1 MRFCKNIKNEDM
13 KRTFITLVMA
23 LCALGLRAQEDKVL
37 MTIDGKPVM
46 LSEFEYIYR
55 KNSQEA
61 AGSQKSMEE
70 YLDLFVNFKLKV
82 TEAERRGIDTTADFI
97 KELKGYRAQATPK
110 YLTDNEAMEQLLLR
124 TYQWS
129 CVDRRV
135 AHIAIECPMSADS
148 ATVEQALARIN
159 EARDRVT
166 TGKKIVKGKG
176 AKARVTYAK
185 KEDFKAVAKEVSTDP
200 SVKDSEGELG
210 WISPF
215 RFVYPFE
222 KAVYTT
228 PVGEVTEVFRSPY
241 GFHIALVEEERPH
254 DEVQASH
261 IMKAT
266 PRGDSL
272 AAERAKVV
280 IDSIYE
286 LVMQPDAKFD
296 EIARELSDD
305 KGSAMRGGS
314 LGWFGHGA
322 MVKPF
327 EDAVFGLQNVGDITK
342 PFQSRFG
349 WHIAK
354 LDGKRGTLPYE
365 EKKDEIK
372 KRVQRDERIQEVKES
387 FLKKTRAE
395 YNLPAEMSD
404 AEVMEYAD
412 AHLEEKYVDLARLVQ
427 EYHDGIL
434 LFDVSLEEVWDKAAK
449 DTAGLE
455 AFFSQHKADYVW
467 DEPRFKGVVVYC
479 KDKNSLKAAQSIVKR
494 AQPDSVNSYLK
505 RLNTDS
511 VTYVRMEQGLW
522 LKGRNGAIDKFG
534 FKDKKAEYKADE
546 KMPFVYVQGKV
557 LKGAEV
563 YTDDR
568 NKVTSDYQEYLDAKW
583 IEELKAKY
591 PVVIY
596 KEVLPKE

>member
-1 MRFCKNIKNEDM
+1 M
-13 KRTFITLVMA
+13 KKTLLTFVIA
-23 LCALGLRAQEDKVL
+23 LCALCVRAQEDKVL

-46 LSEFEYIYR
+46 LSEFKYIYE

-61 AGSQKSMEE
+61 AGGQKSLEE

-82 TEAERRGIDTTADFI
+82 TEAERRGIDTTEAFI

-110 YLTDNEAMEQLLLR
+110 YLTDNEAMDALVRR
-124 TYQWS
+124 TYEWQKY
-129 CVDRRV
+129 DRRV
-135 AHIAIECPMSADS
+135 AHIAIECPMNADS
-148 ATVEQALARIN
+148 ATTAEALAKIN
-159 EARDRVT
+159 DARERVT
-166 TGKKIVKGKG
+166 TGKMIVKGRGGKKRPQR
-176 AKARVTYAK
+176 AKR
-185 KEDFKAVAKEVSTDP
+185 EDFKVVAAAVSTDP
-200 SVKDSEGELG
+200 GAKENQGELG

-241 GFHIALVEEERPH
+241 GFHIALVEEEREH
-254 DEVQASH
+254 EEVQASH
-261 IMKAT
+261 IMKT
-266 PRGDSL
+266 VPRGDSL
-272 AAERAKVV
+272 AAIRAKAQ
-280 IDSIYE
+280 IDSIYQ

-296 EIARELSDD
+296 ALARELSDD

-327 EDAVFGLQNVGDITK
+327 EDAVFGLKNVGDVTE
-342 PFQSRFG
+342 PFESRFG

-354 LDGKRGTLPYE
+354 LDGKRGTLPFE
-365 EKKDEIK
+365 DVKDDIK
-372 KRVQRDERIQEVKES
+372 KRVQRDERSKEVQES
-387 FLKKTRAE
+387 FISKTRAE
-395 YNLPAEMSD
+395 YNLPARMTD
-404 AEVMEYAD
+404 AEVMTYAD
-412 AHLEEKYVDLARLVQ
+412 EHLEQKYPEFARLVK

-455 AFFSQHKADYVW
+455 EYFKANKSQYVW
-467 DEPRFKGVVVYC
+467 DEPRFKGIVVYC
-479 KDKNSLKAAQSIVKR
+479 KDKKTLKNAQRIIKH
-494 AQPDSVNSYLK
+494 AQPDSVMSYLG

-511 VTYVRMEQGLW
+511 VKYARMEQGLW
-522 LKGRNGAIDKFG
+522 LPEKNPAIDKYG
-534 FKDKKAEYKADE
+534 FKNKKTEFIPDSKY
-546 KMPFVYVQGKV
+546 PFVFVNGKV

-563 YTDDR
+563 FTDDR
-568 NKVTSDYQEYLDAKW
+568 NRVVSDYQEYLDAKW
-583 IEELKAKY
+583 IEALKAKY

-596 KEVLPKE
+596 RDVLKQ

>member
-1 MRFCKNIKNEDM
+1 
-13 KRTFITLVMA
+13 VA
-23 LCALGLRAQEDKVL
+23 L
-37 MTIDGKPVM
+37 
-46 LSEFEYIYR
+46 
-55 KNSQEA
+55 
-61 AGSQKSMEE
+61 
-70 YLDLFVNFKLKV
+70 
-82 TEAERRGIDTTADFI
+82 
-97 KELKGYRAQATPK
+97 
-110 YLTDNEAMEQLLLR
+110 
-124 TYQWS
+124 
-129 CVDRRV
+129 
-135 AHIAIECPMSADS
+135 
-148 ATVEQALARIN
+148 
-159 EARDRVT
+159 
-166 TGKKIVKGKG
+166 
-176 AKARVTYAK
+176 
-185 KEDFKAVAKEVSTDP
+185 EVSTDP
-200 SVKDSEGELG
+200 SIKETEGELG

-228 PVGEVTEVFRSPY
+228 PVGEVTEIFRSPY
-241 GFHIALVEEERPH
+241 GFHIALVEEEREH
-254 DEVQASH
+254 EEIQASH

-272 AAERAKVV
+272 AAERAKVE

-286 LVMQPDAKFD
+286 LVMQPDARFD
-296 EIARELSDD
+296 ELARNLSDD

-327 EDAVFGLQNVGDITK
+327 EDAVFGLKNVGDITK

-365 EKKDEIK
+365 EKKDELK
-372 KRVQRDERIQEVKES
+372 KRVQRDERFQEVKQS
-387 FLKKTRAE
+387 FIDKTRAE
-395 YNLPAEMSD
+395 YNLPADMPE

-412 AHLEEKYVDLARLVQ
+412 THLEEKYPELARLVK

-455 AFFSQHKADYVW
+455 AYFAQHKKEYTW
-467 DEPRFKGVVVYC
+467 DEPRFKGIVVYC
-479 KDKNSLKAAQSIVKR
+479 KDKNTLKAAQSIIKQ
-494 AQPDSVNSYLK
+494 AQKDSINSYIK

-534 FKDKKAEYKADE
+534 FKDKKAEYKEDE
-546 KMPFVYVQGKV
+546 KFPLVYVQGKV
-557 LKGAEV
+557 LKAAEV

-583 IEELKAKY
+583 IEALKAKY

-596 KEVLPKE
+596 RDVLPKE

>member
-455 AFFSQHKADYVW
+455 AFFAQHKADYVW

-596 KEVLPKE
+596 KEVLQ

>member
-1 MRFCKNIKNEDM
+1 M
-13 KRTFITLVMA
+13 KKTLITIAAA
-23 LCALGLRAQEDKVL
+23 LCVLGAQAQEDKVL

-46 LSEFEYIYR
+46 LSEFQYIYE

-82 TEAERRGIDTTADFI
+82 TEAEHRGIDTTAAFI

-110 YLTDNEAMEQLLLR
+110 YLTDNEALEQMMRR
-124 TYQWS
+124 TYEWQR
-129 CVDRRV
+129 VDRRV

-148 ATVEQALARIN
+148 ATVAAAEARIN
-159 EARDRVT
+159 EARERVT
-166 TGKKIVKGKG
+166 TGKKIVKGQGKK
-176 AKARVTYAK
+176 AKTTYAK
-185 KEDFKAVAKEVSTDP
+185 KEDFKTVALEVSTDP
-200 SVKDSEGELG
+200 GVKESQGELG

-241 GFHIALVEEERPH
+241 GFHIALVEEEREH
-254 DEVQASH
+254 EEVQASH
-261 IMKAT
+261 IMKT
-266 PRGDSL
+266 VPRGDSVL
-272 AAERAKVV
+272 ALRAKAQ
-280 IDSIYE
+280 IDSIYQ
-286 LVMQPDAKFD
+286 LAIQPDARFD
-296 EIARELSDD
+296 ELARELSDD

-327 EDAVFGLQNVGDITK
+327 EDAVFALKNVGDITE
-342 PFQSRFG
+342 PFESRFG

-365 EKKDEIK
+365 DVKEDIK
-372 KRVQRDERIQEVKES
+372 KRIQRDERSMEIKES
-387 FLKKTRAE
+387 FLQKARAE

-404 AEVMEYAD
+404 ADVMAYAD
-412 AHLEEKYVDLARLVQ
+412 EHLEAKYPELARLVQ

-455 AFFSQHKADYVW
+455 TYFAQNKSKYVW
-467 DEPRFKGVVVYC
+467 EEPRFKGIVVYC
-479 KDKNSLKAAQSIVKR
+479 KDKNTLKSAQRIVKQ
-494 AQPDSVNSYLK
+494 AQPDSVMSYLK

-511 VTYVRMEQGLW
+511 VKYVRMEKGLW
-522 LKGRNGAIDKFG
+522 TKGRNAAIDKFG

-546 KMPFVYVQGKV
+546 ALPLVFVQGKV
-557 LKGAEV
+557 LQGAEV

-568 NKVTSDYQEYLDAKW
+568 GRVTTDYQEYLDARW
-583 IEELKAKY
+583 IEQLKQRY
-591 PVVIY
+591 PVVINR
-596 KEVLPKE
+596 EVLK

>member
-1 MRFCKNIKNEDM
+1 M
-13 KRTFITLVMA
+13 KKTILTFVIA
-23 LCALGLRAQEDKVL
+23 LCALCARAQEDKVL

-46 LSEFEYIYR
+46 LSEFKYIYE

-61 AGSQKSMEE
+61 AGGQKSIDE
-70 YLDLFVNFKLKV
+70 YLDLFVHFKLKV
-82 TEAERRGIDTTADFI
+82 TEAEHRGIDTTEAFL

-110 YLTDNEAMEQLLLR
+110 YLTDNEALEELMLR
-124 TYQWS
+124 TYEWQKM
-129 CVDRRV
+129 DRRV

-148 ATVEQALARIN
+148 ATTAEALAKIN
-159 EARDRVT
+159 DARERVT
-166 TGKKIVKGKG
+166 VGKMIIKGRGGKKRPE
-176 AKARVTYAK
+176 RVK
-185 KEDFKAVAKEVSTDP
+185 KEDFKVVAAAVSTDP
-200 SVKDSEGELG
+200 GVKDTQGELG

-254 DEVQASH
+254 EEVQASH
-261 IMKAT
+261 IMKT
-266 PRGDSL
+266 VPRGDSV
-272 AAERAKVV
+272 AAVRAKVL
-280 IDSIYE
+280 IDSIYQ
-286 LVMQPDAKFD
+286 LVIQPEAKFD
-296 EIARELSDD
+296 ELARELSDD

-327 EDAVFGLQNVGDITK
+327 EDAVFGLQNVGDVTE
-342 PFQSRFG
+342 PFESRFG

-354 LDGKRGTLPYE
+354 LYGKRGTQPYE
-365 EKKDEIK
+365 EVKEDIK
-372 KRVQRDERIQEVKES
+372 KRVQRDERSKEVQES

-395 YNLPAEMSD
+395 YNLPADMSD
-404 AEVMEYAD
+404 ADVMAYAD
-412 AHLEEKYVDLARLVQ
+412 EHLEAKYPELARLVK

-455 AFFSQHKADYVW
+455 QFFAENKSKYVW
-467 DEPRFKGVVVYC
+467 DEPRYKGILVYC
-479 KDKNSLKAAQSIVKR
+479 KDKKTLKDAQRIVKQ
-494 AQPDSVNSYLK
+494 AQPDSVASYLK

-511 VTYVRMEQGLW
+511 VKYVRVEQGMW
-522 LKGRNGAIDKFG
+522 MPEKNPAIDKYG
-534 FKDKKAEYKADE
+534 FKNKKTV
-546 KMPFVYVQGKV
+546 FVPDSNLPYVFVQGKV
-557 LKGAEV
+557 MKGPEV

-568 NKVTSDYQEYLDAKW
+568 NKVISDYQEYLDQKW

-591 PVVIY
+591 PVVINR
-596 KEVLPKE
+596 EVLEQ

>member
-1 MRFCKNIKNEDM
+1 M
-13 KRTFITLVMA
+13 KKTLITLVMA
-23 LCALGLRAQEDKVL
+23 LCALGMRAQDDKVL

-46 LSEFEYIYR
+46 LSEFQYIYE

-61 AGSQKSMEE
+61 AGSQKSLEE

-82 TEAERRGIDTTADFI
+82 TEAEHRGIDTTQAFI

-110 YLTDNEAMEQLLLR
+110 YLTDNDAMEALMRR
-124 TYQWS
+124 TYEWQK
-129 CVDRRV
+129 VDRRV

-159 EARDRVT
+159 DARERVT

-176 AKARVTYAK
+176 KKARTTYAP
-185 KEDFKAVAKEVSTDP
+185 KEDFKAVASEVSTDP
-200 SVKDSEGELG
+200 SVKESQGELG

-241 GFHIALVEEERPH
+241 GFHIALVEEERQH
-254 DEVQASH
+254 EEVQASH
-261 IMKAT
+261 IMKT
-266 PRGDSL
+266 VPRGDSV
-272 AAERAKVV
+272 AAARAKVV
-280 IDSIYE
+280 IDSIYQ
-286 LVMQPDAKFD
+286 LAIQPDAKFD
-296 EIARELSDD
+296 ELARELSDD

-327 EDAVFGLQNVGDITK
+327 EDAVFGIQNVGDITK
-342 PFQSRFG
+342 PFESRFG

-354 LDGKRGTLPYE
+354 LDGKRGTLPYDE
-365 EKKDEIK
+365 VKDDIK
-372 KRVQRDERIQEVKES
+372 KRVQRDERSREVKES
-387 FLKKTRAE
+387 FIAKTCAE

-404 AEVMEYAD
+404 AEVMAYAD
-412 AHLEEKYVDLARLVQ
+412 EHLEAKYPELARLVK

-455 AFFSQHKADYVW
+455 AFFAANKANYVW
-467 DEPRFKGVVVYC
+467 EQPRFKGIVVYC
-479 KDKNSLKAAQSIVKR
+479 KDKNTLKAAQRIVKQ
-494 AQPDSVNSYLK
+494 AQPDSVMSYLK

-511 VTYVRMEQGLW
+511 VRYVRMEQGLW
-522 LKGRNGAIDKFG
+522 LPEKNAAIDKYG
-534 FKDKKAEYKADE
+534 FKNKKTE
-546 KMPFVYVQGKV
+546 FVPDTKLPYVFVSGKV

-568 NKVTSDYQEYLDAKW
+568 NKVTSDYQEYLDARW
-583 IEELKAKY
+583 IEALKQKY
-591 PVVIY
+591 PVVINR
-596 KEVLPKE
+596 EVLQ

>member
-1 MRFCKNIKNEDM
+1 M
-13 KRTFITLVMA
+13 KRVFLSILAV
-23 LCALGLRAQEDKVL
+23 LCVAGLRAQEDKVL

-46 LSEFEYIYR
+46 LSEFKYIYE

-61 AGSQKSMEE
+61 AGGQKSLEE

-82 TEAERRGIDTTADFI
+82 TEAEHRGIDTTAAFL

-110 YLTDNEAMEQLLLR
+110 YLTDNDALEDLIRR
-124 TYQWS
+124 TYEWQM
-129 CVDRRV
+129 VDRRV
-135 AHIAIECPMSADS
+135 AHIAIECPMNADS
-148 ATVEQALARIN
+148 VATAEALAKIN
-159 EARDRVT
+159 DARVRVT
-166 TGKKIVKGKG
+166 LGKPVITKSNRG
-176 AKARVTYAK
+176 RVSRLQ
-185 KEDFKAVAKEVSTDP
+185 KEDFKAVALEVSTDP
-200 SVKDSEGELG
+200 GVKETQGELG

-254 DEVQASH
+254 EEVQASH

-272 AAERAKVV
+272 AAVRAKAE
-280 IDSIYE
+280 IDSIYQ
-286 LVMQPDAKFD
+286 LVIQPDAKFD
-296 EIARELSDD
+296 ELARELSDD

-327 EDAVFGLQNVGDITK
+327 EDAVFSIKNIGDITE
-342 PFQSRFG
+342 PFESRFG

-354 LDGKRGTLPYE
+354 LDGKRGTLPFE
-365 EKKDEIK
+365 DVKADIQ
-372 KRVQRDERIQEVKES
+372 KRVQRDERSKEVQES
-387 FLKKTRAE
+387 FIAKTRAE

-404 AEVMEYAD
+404 ADVMAYAD
-412 AHLEEKYVDLARLVQ
+412 AHLEEKYPELAQLVK

-455 AFFSQHKADYVW
+455 AYFAANKTKYVW
-467 DEPRFKGVVVYC
+467 EEPRFKGLIVYC
-479 KDKNSLKAAQSIVKR
+479 KDKNTLKSAQRIVKQ
-494 AQPDSVNSYLK
+494 AQPDSVMSYLK

-511 VTYVRMEQGLW
+511 VKYVKTEKGLW
-522 LKGRNGAIDKFG
+522 TKGRNAAIDKFG

-546 KMPFVYVQGKV
+546 ALPYVFVSGRV

-583 IEELKAKY
+583 IEALKAKY

-596 KEVLPKE
+596 REVLNQ

>member
-1 MRFCKNIKNEDM
+1 
-13 KRTFITLVMA
+13 
-23 LCALGLRAQEDKVL
+23 

-46 LSEFEYIYR
+46 LSEFNYIYE
-55 KNSQEA
+55 KNNQEA
-61 AGSQKSMEE
+61 AGGQKSLEE

-82 TEAERRGIDTTADFI
+82 TEAEHRGIDTTEAFL

-110 YLTDNEAMEQLLLR
+110 YLTDNEALEALVRR
-124 TYQWS
+124 TYAWQR
-129 CVDRRV
+129 VDRRV
-135 AHIAIECPMSADS
+135 AHIAIECPANADS
-148 ATVEQALARIN
+148 AAQAEALAKIN
-159 EARDRVT
+159 DARVRVT
-166 TGKKIVKGKG
+166 LGKPVITKSNRG
-176 AKARVTYAK
+176 RVSRLK
-185 KEDFKAVAKEVSTDP
+185 KEDFKAVALEVSTDP
-200 SVKDSEGELG
+200 GVKESQGELG

-241 GFHIALVEEERPH
+241 GYHIALVEEEREH
-254 DEVQASH
+254 EEVQASH

-272 AAERAKVV
+272 AAVRAKVM
-280 IDSIYE
+280 IDSIYQ
-286 LVMQPDAKFD
+286 LAIQPDAKFD
-296 EIARELSDD
+296 ELARELSDD

-327 EDAVFGLQNVGDITK
+327 EDAVFSIKNIGDITE
-342 PFQSRFG
+342 PFESRFG

-354 LDGKRGTLPYE
+354 LDGKRGTLPFE
-365 EKKDEIK
+365 DVKADIQ
-372 KRVQRDERIQEVKES
+372 KRVQRDERSKEVQES
-387 FLKKTRAE
+387 FIAKTRAE

-404 AEVMEYAD
+404 ADVMAYAD
-412 AHLEEKYVDLARLVQ
+412 AHLEEKYPELAQLVK

-455 AFFSQHKADYVW
+455 AYFAANKTKYVW
-467 DEPRFKGVVVYC
+467 EEPRFKGLIVYC
-479 KDKNSLKAAQSIVKR
+479 KDKNTLKSAQRIVKQ
-494 AQPDSVNSYLK
+494 AQPDSVMSYLK

-511 VTYVRMEQGLW
+511 VKYVKTEKGLW
-522 LKGRNGAIDKFG
+522 TKGRNAAIDKFG

-546 KMPFVYVQGKV
+546 ALPYVFVSGRV

-583 IEELKAKY
+583 IEALKAKY

-596 KEVLPKE
+596 REVLNQ

>member
-1 MRFCKNIKNEDM
+1 M
-13 KRTFITLVMA
+13 KKTILTLVMA
-23 LCALGLRAQEDKVL
+23 VCALGMRAQEDKVL
-37 MTIDGKPVM
+37 MTIDGKPIM
-46 LSEFEYIYR
+46 LSEFKYIYE

-61 AGSQKSMEE
+61 AGSQKSLDE
-70 YLDLFVNFKLKV
+70 YLDLFVHFKLKV
-82 TEAERRGIDTTADFI
+82 TEAEHRGIDTTAEFL

-110 YLTDNEAMEQLLLR
+110 YLTDNEALEELMLR
-124 TYQWS
+124 TYEWS
-129 CVDRRV
+129 RYDRRV

-148 ATVEQALARIN
+148 ATTAEALAKIN
-159 EARDRVT
+159 DARERVT
-166 TGKKIVKGKG
+166 VGKMIIKGRGGKKRPERVK
-176 AKARVTYAK
+176 R
-185 KEDFKAVAKEVSTDP
+185 ENFKVVAAAVSTDP
-200 SVKDSEGELG
+200 SVKETQGELG

-254 DEVQASH
+254 EEVQASH
-261 IMKAT
+261 IMKT
-266 PRGDSL
+266 VPRGDSL
-272 AAERAKVV
+272 AAERAKVA
-280 IDSIYE
+280 IDSIYQ
-286 LVMQPDAKFD
+286 LAIHPDAKFD
-296 EIARELSDD
+296 ELARELSDD

-327 EDAVFGLQNVGDITK
+327 EDAVFGLENVGDITK
-342 PFQSRFG
+342 PFESRFG

-365 EKKDEIK
+365 EVKEDIK
-372 KRVQRDERIQEVKES
+372 KRVQRDERSKEVKES

-404 AEVMEYAD
+404 EEVMAYAD
-412 AHLEEKYVDLARLVQ
+412 EHLEEKYPELARLVK

-455 AFFSQHKADYVW
+455 KYFEEHKSQYTW
-467 DEPRFKGVVVYC
+467 DEPRFKGIVVYC
-479 KDKNSLKAAQSIVKR
+479 KDKKTLKNAQRIVKQ
-494 AQPDSVNSYLK
+494 AQPDSVMSYLK
-505 RLNTDS
+505 RLNSDS
-511 VTYVRMEQGLW
+511 VKYVRTEQGLW
-522 LKGRNGAIDKFG
+522 QKEKNAAIDKFG
-534 FKDKKAEYKADE
+534 FKDKKTV
-546 KMPFVYVQGKV
+546 FVPDSNLPYVFVQGKV

-568 NKVTSDYQEYLDAKW
+568 NRVISDYQEYLDEKW
-583 IEELKAKY
+583 IEALKKKY

-596 KEVLPKE
+596 REVLK

>member
-1 MRFCKNIKNEDM
+1 M
-13 KRTFITLVMA
+13 KKTLITIVAA
-23 LCALGLRAQEDKVL
+23 LCVFGARAQEDKVL

-46 LSEFEYIYR
+46 LSEFQYIYQ

-61 AGSQKSMEE
+61 AGSQKSLEE
-70 YLDLFVNFKLKV
+70 YLDLFVHFKLKV
-82 TEAERRGIDTTADFI
+82 TEAEHRGIDTTAAFI

-110 YLTDNEAMEQLLLR
+110 YLTDNDALEELMHR
-124 TYQWS
+124 TYEWQK
-129 CVDRRV
+129 VDRRV

-148 ATVEQALARIN
+148 ATVAAAEARIN
-159 EARDRVT
+159 EARERVT
-166 TGKKIVKGKG
+166 TGRKIVKGTGKK
-176 AKARVTYAK
+176 AKTTFAP
-185 KEDFKAVAKEVSTDP
+185 KEDFKAVAAEVSTDP
-200 SVKDSEGELG
+200 SVKDTQGELG

-241 GFHIALVEEERPH
+241 GFHIALVEEEREH
-254 DEVQASH
+254 EEIQASH
-261 IMKAT
+261 IMKT
-266 PRGDSL
+266 VPRGDSL
-272 AAERAKVV
+272 AAERAKVQ
-280 IDSIYE
+280 IDSIY
-286 LVMQPDAKFD
+286 QPAIHPDARFD
-296 EIARELSDD
+296 ELARELSDD

-327 EDAVFGLQNVGDITK
+327 EDAVFALENVGDITK
-342 PFQSRFG
+342 PFESRFG

-365 EKKDEIK
+365 DMKEDIK
-372 KRVQRDERIQEVKES
+372 KRVLRDERSQEVKDS
-387 FLKKTRAE
+387 FISKTRAE
-395 YNLPAEMSD
+395 YNLPADMSD
-404 AEVMEYAD
+404 ADVMAYAD
-412 AHLEEKYVDLARLVQ
+412 EHLEQKYPELARLVQ

-449 DTAGLE
+449 DTAGLQ
-455 AFFSQHKADYVW
+455 AYFAANKSKYVW
-467 DEPRFKGVVVYC
+467 DEPRFKGIVVYC
-479 KDKNSLKAAQSIVKR
+479 KDKNTLKSAQRIIKQ
-494 AQPDSVNSYLK
+494 AQPDSVMSYLK

-511 VTYVRMEQGLW
+511 VKYVRMEKGLW
-522 LKGRNGAIDKFG
+522 LQEKNPAIDKYG
-534 FKDKKAEYKADE
+534 FKNKKTVFVPDSQLPY
-546 KMPFVYVQGKV
+546 VYVSGKV

-596 KEVLPKE
+596 KDVLKQ

>member
-1 MRFCKNIKNEDM
+1 
-13 KRTFITLVMA
+13 MA
-23 LCALGLRAQEDKVL
+23 SCLLGARAQEDKVL
-37 MTIDGKPVM
+37 MTIDGKPVT
-46 LSEFEYIYR
+46 LSEFQYIYE

-61 AGSQKSMEE
+61 AGGQKSLDE
-70 YLDLFVNFKLKV
+70 YLDLFVHFKLKV
-82 TEAERRGIDTTADFI
+82 TEAEHRGIDTTEAFL

-110 YLTDNEAMEQLLLR
+110 YLTDNDALEALVRR
-124 TYQWS
+124 TYEWQLK
-129 CVDRRV
+129 DRRV
-135 AHIAIECPMSADS
+135 AHIAIECPMNADS
-148 ATVEQALARIN
+148 ATEAEALAKIN
-159 EARDRVT
+159 DARRRVT
-166 TGKKIVKGKG
+166 LGKPLVTKSKRG
-176 AKARVTYAK
+176 RVSRLV
-185 KEDFKAVAKEVSTDP
+185 KEDFKTVASEVSTDP
-200 SVKDSEGELG
+200 GVKETQGELG

-241 GFHIALVEEERPH
+241 GFHIALVEEEREH
-254 DEVQASH
+254 EEVQASH
-261 IMKAT
+261 IMKT
-266 PRGDSL
+266 VPHGDSL
-272 AAERAKVV
+272 VAVRAKAQ

-286 LVMQPDAKFD
+286 LAIQPDARFD
-296 EIARELSDD
+296 ELARELSDD

-327 EDAVFGLQNVGDITK
+327 EDAVFALQNVGDITK

-354 LDGKRGTLPYE
+354 LDGKRGTLPFE
-365 EKKDEIK
+365 DIKDDIK
-372 KRVQRDERIQEVKES
+372 KRVQRDERAKEVQES
-387 FLKKTRAE
+387 FLNKTRAE

-404 AEVMEYAD
+404 AEVMAYAD
-412 AHLEEKYVDLARLVQ
+412 EHLEQKYPELARLVQ

-449 DTAGLE
+449 DTVGLQE
-455 AFFSQHKADYVW
+455 YFAANKSKYTW
-467 DEPRFKGVVVYC
+467 DEPRFKGIVVYC
-479 KDKNSLKAAQSIVKR
+479 KDKSTLKSAQRIIKQ
-494 AQPDSVNSYLK
+494 AQPDSVVNYLK

-511 VTYVRMEQGLW
+511 VQYVRVEQGLW
-522 LKGRNGAIDKFG
+522 LQEKNPAVDKYG
-534 FKDKKAEYKADE
+534 FKNKKTEFVPDSQLPY
-546 KMPFVYVQGKV
+546 VYVSGKV

-568 NKVTSDYQEYLDAKW
+568 NRVVSDYQEYLDAKW

-596 KEVLPKE
+596 KEVLQ

>member
-1 MRFCKNIKNEDM
+1 MLMTAF
-13 KRTFITLVMA
+13 MA
-23 LCALGLRAQEDKVL
+23 LSAQAQEDKVL

-46 LSEFEYIYR
+46 LSEFQYIYE

-61 AGSQKSMEE
+61 AGSQKSVDE

-82 TEAERRGIDTTADFI
+82 TEAEHRGIDTTAAFI
-97 KELKGYRAQATPK
+97 KELKGYRSQATPK
-110 YLTDNEAMEQLLLR
+110 YLTDNEALEALMRR
-124 TYQWS
+124 TYEWQK
-129 CVDRRV
+129 VDRRV

-148 ATVEQALARIN
+148 AAIAKALARIN
-159 EARDRVT
+159 DARERVT
-166 TGKKIVKGKG
+166 TGKKTVKGKG
-176 AKARVTYAK
+176 RNAREVFAP
-185 KEDFKAVAKEVSTDP
+185 KEDFKAVASEVSTDP
-200 SVKDSEGELG
+200 GVKESQGELG

-241 GFHIALVEEERPH
+241 GFHIALVEEEREH
-254 DEVQASH
+254 EEIQASH
-261 IMKAT
+261 IMKT
-266 PRGDSL
+266 VPRGDSV
-272 AAERAKVV
+272 AAERAKLQ
-280 IDSIYE
+280 IDSIYQ
-286 LVMQPDAKFD
+286 LAVQPDARFD
-296 EIARELSDD
+296 ELARELSDD

-327 EDAVFGLQNVGDITK
+327 EDAVFALENVGDITK
-342 PFQSRFG
+342 PFESRFG

-365 EKKDEIK
+365 DVKEDIK
-372 KRVQRDERIQEVKES
+372 KRVQRDERSQEVKDS
-387 FLKKTRAE
+387 FVSKTRAE
-395 YNLPAEMSD
+395 YRLPADMSD
-404 AEVMEYAD
+404 DEVVAYAD
-412 AHLEEKYVDLARLVQ
+412 EHLEQKYPELARLVK

-449 DTAGLE
+449 DTAGLQ
-455 AFFSQHKADYVW
+455 AFFAQNKSKYVW
-467 DEPRFKGVVVYC
+467 DEPRFKGIVVYC
-479 KDKNSLKAAQSIVKR
+479 KDKNTLKSAQRIIKQ
-494 AQPDSVNSYLK
+494 AQPDSVMNYLK

-511 VTYVRMEQGLW
+511 VKYIRMEKGLW
-522 LKGRNGAIDKFG
+522 LPEKNPAIDKFG
-534 FKDKKAEYKADE
+534 FKNKKTE
-546 KMPFVYVQGKV
+546 FVPDAQLPHVFVSGKV

-568 NKVTSDYQEYLDAKW
+568 NRVTSDYQEYLDAKW

-591 PVVIY
+591 PVVIN
-596 KEVLPKE
+596 KEVLQ

>member
-1 MRFCKNIKNEDM
+1 
-13 KRTFITLVMA
+13 MA

-455 AFFSQHKADYVW
+455 AFFAQHKADYVW